1 MVCSAGFCWI
11 SVRGFNGA
19 WAKIPLS
26 SDGEQKDSLPHP
38 ISKETLWKHFIREL
52 QLDRIMEETRQLSLL
67 LNLRVTESLWY
78 ARNRL
83 RAPRCYLRTQ
93 LLLPVRMQAVKD
105 VLTLLPGVLAD
116 AVGTAARVVPAV
128 SWRV

>member
-52 QLDRIMEETRQLSLL
+52 QLDRIMEETRQP
-67 LNLRVTESLWY
+67 NLRVTEPLWY

-105 VLTLLPGVLAD
+105 VLTLLPRVLAD
-116 AVGTAARVVPAV
+116 AVGTATRVVPAV
-128 SWRV
+128 SSRV